1 MKTNFLK
8 VVMALLGV
16 GCILATSCLKTQE
29 TLKPVFP
36 EDKVV
41 KTLFAGES
49 TDIEFEANQNWTLKV
64 QGEGAGNYFGI
75 IDEGIMETSV
85 SGKAGHQT
93 VTVGFSADEDLDV
106 DRVCS
111 VILTMGGE
119 SKEIALITKMHGNRK
134 LDIYVALIDDYGYKT
149 SDGAYVYG
157 EVSAKSL
164 KFSTFTGN
172 AEYKLPI
179 KVVSNFKWLLN
190 TNSQFVNASVTE
202 ANADGEETEVLL
214 SLTTD
219 ESIADG
225 TTVDIKF
232 LFSEEEDADAYTYQ
246 LTIPAFGQRMEIDC
260 KSTLYYNAEGLLKMP
275 AGSFADQPG
284 ICYVLGSKG
293 SVIRALDWNNDNEY
307 YEVDFASWVKASLA
321 FDPEKGYLQTVPGE
335 ITVEANTGAERYA
348 DILVLP
354 AKYANLTAAQLCNEQ
369 GTDILDDYK
378 KYLVTKENEAGELA
392 PVRLVQEGKSVDPGE
407 GTTDFVVL
415 DPDYDNYKATL
426 TKIKEEHWLSDKTDK
441 IFKLVYSG
449 KDSESRLRFAKEV
462 DRYEIYDYDNQLV
475 SAEDEV
481 DFWLS
486 CSLYGNPKISGNVTM
501 DPDKFNNQWAAAI
514 ESFIYIYDS
523 NNKLL
528 CILDCYYDESSSG
541 EEGDLFTITQGDGT
555 ITPITSG
562 DLYEGICSNYNID
575 ADKVFDITVSSA
587 TTIIQSSVAVG
598 GYNLYTMGLDKV
610 SDGSLSLEG
619 ASANSFY
626 LFVGDAVTE
635 KTSWVVVLKDEND
648 VNFGAFIFT
657 YDPSAASDLIS
668 FVYPEYVKNASITKY
683 TGSLLSDIKG
693 AHWGISEDAIYE
705 LKYTGEAMNALISVP
720 GEPFGQVAW
729 NYWDWEPESPDAVY
743 WLSYE
748 MEGSNKMYVNM
759 SEVGMS
765 DWFVWTDM
773 MGNYIAALV
782 CSKVTDT
789 F

>member
-782 CSKVTDT
+782 CSKVIDT

>member
-1 MKTNFLK
+1 MKSNFLK
-8 VVMALLGV
+8 AAIALLGA
-16 GCILATSCLKTQE
+16 GCILATSCLKNQE

-36 EDKVV
+36 ENKVV

-119 SKEIALITKMHGNRK
+119 SKEIALIKKMRGNRK

-164 KFSTFTGN
+164 KLSTFTGN
-172 AEYKLPI
+172 PEYILPI

-232 LFSEEEDADAYTYQ
+232 LFSEEEDAASYPYQ
-246 LTIPAFGQRMEIDC
+246 LTIPPFGERMEIDC
-260 KSTLYYNAEGLLKMP
+260 RSTLYYNAEGLLKMP
-275 AGSFADQPG
+275 VGSFADQPG

-635 KTSWVVVLKDEND
+635 KTSWVVVLKDENN

-759 SEVGMS
+759 SEVGKS
-765 DWFVWTDM
+765 DWFVWTDI

-782 CSKVTDT
+782 CTAEIN
-789 F
+789 

>member
-8 VVMALLGV
+8 AAIALLGV
-16 GCILATSCLKTQE
+16 GCILATSCLQTQE

-36 EDKVV
+36 ENKVV

-246 LTIPAFGQRMEIDC
+246 LTIPAFGERMEIDC
-260 KSTLYYNAEGLLKMP
+260 ASTLYYNAEGQLKMP
-275 AGSFADQPG
+275 TGSFADQPG
-284 ICYVLGSKG
+284 ICHVLGSKG
-293 SVIRALDWNNDNEY
+293 SVIRALDWNNDGGY
-307 YEVDFASWVKASLA
+307 YELAFASWVNATMP
-321 FDPEKGYLQTVPGE
+321 FDDEKGYLQNVTGE

-354 AKYANLTAAQLCNEQ
+354 AKYENLSAEKLCNEQ

-635 KTSWVVVLKDEND
+635 KTSWIVVLKDVNS

-657 YDPSAASDLIS
+657 YDPTAAASDLIS
-668 FVYPEYVKNASITKY
+668 FVYPDLVKNASISKY
-683 TGSLLSDIKG
+683 TGSLISDIKG
-693 AHWGISEDAIYE
+693 AHNGISEDAIYE
-705 LKYTGEAMNALISVP
+705 LKYTGEPMYALISVP
-720 GEPFGQVAW
+720 GEPKGDAAW
-729 NYWDWEPESPDAVY
+729 NNWDEATSGPFAYY
-743 WLSYE
+743 WLTYE
-748 MEGSNKMYVNM
+748 MEGSNQMYVNM
-759 SEVGMS
+759 SEVGKS

-782 CSKVTDT
+782 CTAE
-789 F
+789 

>member
-1 MKTNFLK
+1 MKSNFLK
-8 VVMALLGV
+8 AAIALLGA
-16 GCILATSCLKTQE
+16 GCILATSCLKNQE

>member
-1 MKTNFLK
+1 MKSNFLK
-8 VVMALLGV
+8 AAIALLGA
-16 GCILATSCLKTQE
+16 GCILATSCLKNQE

-36 EDKVV
+36 ENKVV

-119 SKEIALITKMHGNRK
+119 SKEIALIKKMRGNRK

-164 KFSTFTGN
+164 KLSTFTGN
-172 AEYKLPI
+172 PEYILPI

-232 LFSEEEDADAYTYQ
+232 LFSEEEDAASYPYQ
-246 LTIPAFGQRMEIDC
+246 LTIPPFGERMEIDC
-260 KSTLYYNAEGLLKMP
+260 RSTLYYNAEGLLKMP
-275 AGSFADQPG
+275 VGSFADQPG

-759 SEVGMS
+759 SEVGKS
-765 DWFVWTDM
+765 DWFVWTDI

-782 CSKVTDT
+782 CTAEIN
-789 F
+789 

>member
-1 MKTNFLK
+1 MKSNFLK
-8 VVMALLGV
+8 AAIALLGA

>member
-1 MKTNFLK
+1 MKSNFLK
-8 VVMALLGV
+8 AAIALLGA
-16 GCILATSCLKTQE
+16 GCILATSCLKNQE

-36 EDKVV
+36 ENKVV

-119 SKEIALITKMHGNRK
+119 SKEIALLTKMHGNRK

-232 LFSEEEDADAYTYQ
+232 LFSEEEGAPAYTYQ

-293 SVIRALDWNNDNEY
+293 SVIRALDWNNDNAY

-378 KYLVTKENEAGELA
+378 QYLVTKENEDGKFA
-392 PVRLVQEGKSVDPGE
+392 PVRLVQEGTKPEFVSFDTSMIEPYFATLEPGE
-407 GTTDFVVL
+407 GWMVGQFGTTSVYCLTYTDEYSECVL
-415 DPDYDNYKATL
+415 KFLD
-426 TKIKEEHWLSDKTDK
+426 
-441 IFKLVYSG
+441 
-449 KDSESRLRFAKEV
+449 EV
-462 DRYEIYDYDNQLV
+462 SSYEIYDIDCNRLSE
-475 SAEDEV
+475 SAMET
-481 DFWLS
+481 FWLDVEFDKAHTGGRV
-486 CSLYGNPKISGNVTM
+486 YMNPDAYQSSGDE
-501 DPDKFNNQWAAAI
+501 DP
-514 ESFIYIYDS
+514 ESFIVLNDAAGNALAAIQCKYTS
-523 NNKLL
+523 NGG
-528 CILDCYYDESSSG
+528 G
-541 EEGDLFTITQGDGT
+541 EEGDLFTITQGNGT
-555 ITPITSG
+555 VTPITSG
-562 DLYEGICSNYNID
+562 DLYEGICSNFSID
-575 ADKVFDITVSSA
+575 GDKVFDITVSSTA
-587 TTIIQSSVAVG
+587 TIIQSSVAVSG
-598 GYNLYTMGLDKV
+598 SNLYTLDGNKV
-610 SDGSLSLEG
+610 NDNDRSLSLEG
-619 ASANSFY
+619 VSENSFY
-626 LFVGDAVTE
+626 LYIGESVTE
-635 KTSWVVVLKDEND
+635 KTSWIVVLKDVNS

-657 YDPSAASDLIS
+657 YDPEATIGSGPFS
-668 FVYPEYVKNASITKY
+668 FAYPEMVRNAELSRCTGEHLAAVK
-683 TGSLLSDIKG
+683 GELSG
-693 AHWGISEDAIYE
+693 VSEDVVYE
-705 LKYTGEAMNALISVP
+705 LKYTGEPTMALLNVP
-720 GEPFGQVAW
+720 GNPQGDASW
-729 NYWDWEPESPDAVY
+729 GNYDDVTQRPIDGY
-743 WLSYE
+743 WLTHE
-748 MEGSNKMYVNM
+748 MQGSNQMYVYM
-759 SEVGMS
+759 GKTGKV
-765 DWFVWTDM
+765 DFFVWSDPASWQV
-773 MGNYIAALV
+773 IAVLV
-782 CSKVTDT
+782 CTAE
-789 F
+789 

>member
-8 VVMALLGV
+8 AAIALFGA

-36 EDKVV
+36 ENKVV

-232 LFSEEEDADAYTYQ
+232 LFSEEEDAASYPYQ
-246 LTIPAFGQRMEIDC
+246 LTIPPFGERMEIDC
-260 KSTLYYNAEGLLKMP
+260 RSTLYYNAEGLLKMP
-275 AGSFADQPG
+275 VGSFADQPG

-759 SEVGMS
+759 SEVGKS
-765 DWFVWTDM
+765 DWFVWTDI

-782 CSKVTDT
+782 CTAEIN
-789 F
+789 